1 MNRYE
6 HYQNEDSIDDAYS
19 NELLETS
26 LQDNAE
32 YCEEDIDLDDTTYL
46 EDEEVMPN
54 LQKSTINNLWDFLG
68 LSNLNNKEKG
78 CLFDC
83 GYKGT
88 MCLSN
93 CDGGKNNK
101 VNKKCNYKCMGESMS
116 CSKKCIEEKPI
127 PTTHVVNSANPT
139 THATNPTN
147 PTNPTNQTNLTTTS
161 VNARYLKASNMP
173 TGVKTYYDDYAPV
186 DSNLWPSYT
195 QTGWD
200 MNKIATAQKEEYI
213 EVLIPNKFPI

>member
-1 MNRYE
+1 MNRRYE
-6 HYQNEDSIDDAYS
+6 HFQNEESIDDAYS
-19 NELLETS
+19 KELLES
-26 LQDNAE
+26 ALQTDGE
-32 YCEEDIDLDDTTYL
+32 YCEEDIDIDLDL
-46 EDEEVMPN
+46 EEPTEVEVKPS

-88 MCLSN
+88 LCLSN
-93 CDGGKNNK
+93 CDNGRNNK
-101 VNKKCNYKCMGESMS
+101 VYKKCNYKCLGESMK
-116 CSKKCIEEKPI
+116 CSKKCIAAKPL
-127 PTTHVVNSANPT
+127 PTTHVVNHVENNVVNNVENPV
-139 THATNPTN
+139 
-147 PTNPTNQTNLTTTS
+147 TTS
-161 VNARYLKASNMP
+161 VSNKKLQKKTIP

-200 MNKIATAQKEEYI
+200 MNKIATTQKEEFI
-213 EVLIPNKFPI
+213 EVLVPNKYQV

>member
-32 YCEEDIDLDDTTYL
+32 YCEEDIDLDDVAEAST
-46 EDEEVMPN
+46 EVMPN

-78 CLFDC
+78 CIFDC
-83 GYKGT
+83 GYNGT
-88 MCLSN
+88 MCLSK
-93 CDGGKNNK
+93 CDSGKNSK
-101 VNKKCNYKCMGESMS
+101 VNKKCNYKCLGESMG

-127 PTTHVVNSANPT
+127 PTTCVPNPVTTPVTSPVTTPVTTPVNT
-139 THATNPTN
+139 
-147 PTNPTNQTNLTTTS
+147 L
-161 VNARYLKASNMP
+161 YLKASNMP
-173 TGVKTYYDDYAPV
+173 TGVKTYYDNYAPV